1 MAQGNVVEGASVR
14 YLPLLAGLLAC
25 GQQPA
30 SRLPP
35 RGTET
40 ASLAAQPPIVV
51 SVETVTVQVPLR
63 LQSQLYVEHDAAVFA
78 RSSGIVQSILAD
90 LGSRVRAGQLL
101 AQLETTDQEIALSQA
116 REKFTSA
123 KQTVERQRALKLA
136 GVVTQADSERVES
149 EYREALLDLR
159 KAERDLDLTHIT
171 APFAGMVTARSARIH
186 RMVNSGDSLFRITA
200 LNPLLAAVRVP
211 EASAGEIRIGS
222 AAEVVGPNRVTVSAR
237 VIRASPVLD
246 AGSGTREMILQLGGQ
261 GSGLTPGNNVTVQL
275 GAARRQIVAVP
286 RTAVAQDGYALIWD
300 NEKTILRPVT
310 VGAELGDGRVE
321 VVSGL
326 AAGEKVVRS
335 AQ

>member
-222 AAEVVGPNRVTVSAR
+222 TAEVVGPNRVTVSAR

>member
-1 MAQGNVVEGASVR
+1 VAQGNVVEGASVR

-90 LGSRVRAGQLL
+90 LGSWVRAGQLL

-222 AAEVVGPNRVTVSAR
+222 TAEVVGPNRVTVSAR

-321 VVSGL
+321 VLSGL